1 LAILLTTKNKSKTY
15 DLDKFQDIQTLHC
28 GSIPISKYYFD
39 STFFSRVFRV
49 FERKIVFFR
58 KSQKRNL
65 TYFRFHWL
73 FLSLFFSGTNH
84 PKHSL
89 THTHT
94 HTHPHTHIDIHL
106 HTQKPHTLTHFNLEK
121 HTQTHTHTHTC
132 THTHAHTYTHTHTHK
147 HTLTYTYT
155 HRNHTH
161 SHILT
166 YKNTHTHTETI

>member
-1 LAILLTTKNKSKTY
+1 MAILLTSKNESKTY
-15 DLDKFQDIQTLHC
+15 DLDKFQDIHTLHC
-28 GSIPISKYYFD
+28 RSIPISKYYFD

-94 HTHPHTHIDIHL
+94 HTHPHTH
-106 HTQKPHTLTHFNLEK
+106 T
-121 HTQTHTHTHTC
+121 
-132 THTHAHTYTHTHTHK
+132 
-147 HTLTYTYT
+147 
-155 HRNHTH
+155 HTH
-161 SHILT
+161 SHMD
-166 YKNTHTHTETI
+166 THTNKRRHLTFCLSEESLKNFCPLEQTSVQQRTQQQNQIIFRKNLKHFSEKLL